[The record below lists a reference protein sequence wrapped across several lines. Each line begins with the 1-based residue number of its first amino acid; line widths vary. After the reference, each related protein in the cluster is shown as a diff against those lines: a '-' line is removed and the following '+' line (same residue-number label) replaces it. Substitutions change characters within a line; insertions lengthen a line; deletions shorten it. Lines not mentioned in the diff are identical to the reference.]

1 MKNRLM
7 RAHRYMNPYKSYTDQ
22 NLIWNINFNRK
33 FFRIKQPSLKK
44 VAMSKYPQESVELYY
59 TTTIGIKTNSLIFQY

>member
-1 MKNRLM
+1 
-7 RAHRYMNPYKSYTDQ
+7 MNPYKSYTDQ

-44 VAMSKYPQESVELYY
+44 VAMSKYPQEPVELYLHDNNWFKDQQFDLS
-59 TTTIGIKTNSLIFQY
+59 ILDSQ